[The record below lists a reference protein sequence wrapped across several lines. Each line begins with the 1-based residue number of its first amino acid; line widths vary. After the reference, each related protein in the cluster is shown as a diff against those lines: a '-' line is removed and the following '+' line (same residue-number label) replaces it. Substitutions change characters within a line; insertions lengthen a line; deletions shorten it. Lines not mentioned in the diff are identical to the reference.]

1 MRRTRRWL
9 TYALVLSLPASLGVP
24 ATALAHPQEVAQVAA
39 PQVARAAAGPLA
51 APLPARVKNA
61 STVATV
67 DGTPARVRELE
78 ERRTASSTSYRMS
91 DGTTQVELST
101 EPVHYKDTK
110 GKWQDIDTKVTAG
123 SGEDSFENAKN
134 AFRTRFGK
142 SSDRLLTFEADGESI
157 GLGAAGEKRA
167 LTPVVK
173 DSSVAF
179 PDVFG
184 TADVRYYVSRT
195 GVKETVVLTAD
206 ADVAGEY
213 AFELHTSGLTAKAQ
227 PDGSI
232 GFFKKNGDER
242 PKYVIPAPNMY
253 DSSATNQLGQPGYSD
268 KITQTVTQQGGK
280 TLLTLKPDQAWL
292 AAKERVFPIVI
303 DPTIVVVPDP
313 TAAQD
318 TSISEANA
326 GVNYGTN
333 PTVLVGDDASHNTWR
348 GLLKFDTSMI
358 PTTTTIRSADL
369 NMHYGA
375 GFGADVTLPFAAV
388 KVTSAWSESTA
399 TWTSMNT
406 AFNGTY
412 ASNTVQVDDQ
422 DTLSATYEG
431 PWKYQSNASAVNGSF
446 SYALTG
452 SAPDTFTW
460 SARVPSE
467 GDYQVQGHY
476 YPNSV
481 RGILPTTLVGATSAG
496 VPTTQ
501 TVQWN
506 QTAGTPGPG
515 GDLWYTLGTIHS
527 RPGNTTQVK
536 ATRQQSP
543 VALTIPIADAM
554 KWTKYSTATKQA
566 GDRDGWHSYG
576 LGSYVQSWVS
586 NPAQNFGVM
595 LKAVDEAPA
604 TAPAGGLYYSASEGT
619 YGGETA
625 ARPNLVVTYDEPGVT
640 LNPPSTINASGAEL
654 TWNKYIDPTP
664 ADDDD
669 LVEYQIFR
677 GCRDLPL
684 DGCTTPV
691 GDYFSTTSPSAVELV
706 GTVAPEVTSFTDA
719 TAKPSTAT
727 EAATYSYWVVAR
739 TVGDGTSNG
748 KAASNV
754 QTVTMPREGRVL
766 QSFGGDISDTTLS
779 KTKATENVSRPDG
792 GTGNTRYWV
801 QVGNNH
807 PTYGVERGVFKF
819 DTSAVKQGTKVTDA
833 RVELFSNYGSGAGSA
848 TLDLHGLTRDFVETE
863 ATWNQAASTI
873 NWTGP
878 GGDYDPAVLTSLTSD
893 NNPKRLTFTSTAQGS
908 VLLPKIQS
916 WVDNPGNNHG
926 LLLKTHDETVQQ
938 QLFSITNGESPDSL
952 FRPRLWIEHL
962 AKNEAETY
970 QADQIPERFQPNTTI
985 TTPVTLTNT
994 SKDPW
999 DGDLLVSYRW
1009 TDPGSTVDLT
1019 TEGERLS
1026 VPLGRALAPGESQTV
1041 DLPVRAP
1048 INSDTGTKR
1057 QSYDLHLD
1065 LRKPDKTWY
1074 DGDNATSPPA
1084 RPAQGC
1090 VMETAGL
1097 LCVDRYV
1104 ESATSGGLGLE
1115 KFMSYTGEETGG
1127 GSQLLT
1133 NLYNGNVVWSYDA
1146 LSNPSIGP
1154 SAFVRLAY
1162 NSQDDT
1168 AASAPGYG
1176 FSVQP
1181 ATLTRLG
1188 SGLSVAPN
1196 VVSFV
1201 DGDGTT
1207 QIYKADT
1214 PDPQKPNE
1222 VPYTRPAGVAL
1233 ELKEDL
1239 AADTA
1244 HRWVFTRPDGT
1255 RFYFDSGTKRQTSV
1269 VDRNGNTM
1277 SFSYDTDGR
1286 LSIVTDARNRQVLT
1300 LGYESGGA
1308 GKLVWIRDIS
1318 GRALK
1323 FNYNT
1328 SSQLIKLEDGG
1339 PFNNGA
1345 FDPGAVVKSFQ
1356 FAYTDTSNNS
1366 NTKLISVKDPR
1377 NAETKVQYYTSNED
1391 STYAKWP
1398 KSYTDRRNN
1407 NTTFS
1412 YAQPDPSAL
1421 DRLTTVT
1428 DVNGSTPS
1436 VTTYKMDAFGRTTS
1450 IVDANQNAIGGT
1462 KATSLAWDR
1471 DHNVIRLQ
1479 EPNDAVSTWEY
1490 DPKTGYPLVVK
1501 DAMAVKNGLPGVV
1514 LTYQELT
1521 TGAKPTVLLSKK
1533 SAAGRTNTFTYDA
1546 NGNIKTVKNGLG
1558 FGPTYS
1564 YNSNGTLA
1572 TVTDAR
1578 GNATQYGDDS
1588 KYHASGYPLSITD
1601 PELAK
1606 TEFTYDDRGNVLQVK
1621 DALLRLT
1628 TAEYDA
1634 FGRPTKITKPYD
1646 GAVVR
1651 TTATDYDLND
1661 NVTKETAPNGAQSV
1675 STFDAA
1681 DNLLTKTLPDNNT
1694 TGRQLAYTYDVLGRK
1709 VTETA
1714 PKGVATT
1721 TDPNDFVTK
1730 YSYDRVGQVLKVET
1744 PFVDGGTT
1752 KTPTTTYEYD
1762 LVGNQVTVMDPLRN
1776 ASPATDYTSKTVY
1789 DLNHRPTAVT
1799 DAAGYT
1805 SKTVYDADG
1814 LVTSEINQTGNTKT
1828 TKYDDAGQ
1836 PIEIHVPHTP
1846 IGGHQEDRVTKL
1858 AYDQAGNVTRQTRP
1872 SGRYSET
1879 VYDKNNRPVQNKS
1892 AFDTST
1898 TLYKTPSSTFITY
1911 YPTGEIKAQSDPT
1924 FESSGTQWTNFT
1936 YFGSGDIK
1944 TSTDPWQIT
1953 ATYGYNQLGQQTDRT
1968 LTVPGDDAK
1977 RTQAWGYYPDGALQS
1992 RSDTAAQQ
2000 PVDIVDNADTWQTT
2014 STGTWATVPGGTNT
2028 QGANYRT
2035 HLAAAVGTP
2044 EASDTFNWRVLPDVA
2059 GSFDVY
2065 ASCPVRADG
2074 STAATYTINH
2084 STGAATKTIDQKACT
2099 AATPWVNL
2107 GNYSFPNGVAKTI
2120 TLKPSAT
2127 GVVSADAI
2135 KLVST
2140 SPVESR
2146 SFTHNY
2152 DLNGQQT
2159 EVKDNNPNAASD
2171 TFKITTDG
2179 LGRTTQ
2185 VQELKAGA
2193 TKATTD
2199 YTYDLDS
2206 NVLSTNAQRPA
2217 DSGAGTPKVGR
2228 YTGYTWDVRNLVDT
2242 VKAGDSPTG
2251 TLDTWSYTYDGRG
2264 LRSTITKPN
2273 GNVATFTYHE
2283 DGLPRIQ
2290 TEKHAQQLISSHA
2303 LRYTP
2308 DGDRSQDVEKLLKA
2322 NSSDYL
2328 DQASNYTYTPAR
2340 QLEAVTKTGVEKGD
2354 NESYEYDAAGNTTK
2368 QTIGATTST
2377 MTYDRNRLTKTVTGG
2392 TTLNQR
2398 YDLFGRSTTAD
2409 VGSQVVEQNAYDG
2422 YDRLVR
2428 QQKFDTAGTATF
2440 TRNQT
2445 YDPFDRVV
2453 NQSEKVGAA
2462 ASIST
2467 RYTFVGLADQVAI
2480 EEEKDTA
2487 GTWKTSKS
2495 YAYGANGEN
2504 LSLVDSPVNG
2514 TTSKKSF
2521 YGTNP
2526 HGDVETLTD
2535 ASTGVTTSTYRYTAY
2550 GQPDKVGT
2558 TGDDAIVDGD
2568 PAKNADIV
2576 NPYRFNSKRFNG
2588 ATNTYDMGF
2597 REYNPGL
2604 NRFLS
2609 RDMYNG
2615 ALSDMALGTDPWNA
2629 NRYMFAGGNP
2639 ITGVEGDGHCA
2650 FDPETESACGRPVE
2664 RTLNSGSSPPPE
2676 PEARPHPDR
2685 FFEMAGCNGGPGCV
2699 LPEGFKGK
2707 YGPYKPIPGEEFM
2720 PDIILGVVLL
2730 FVPGGEAAMVGRAG
2744 TVIKIGSRAARTAR
2758 AEAGAAGA
2766 GSEAG
2771 AATRGALEGVRD
2783 YQVMDP
2789 LNAGRTI
2796 TDIDRIQDGVLWEMK
2811 SASAAKDP
2819 SGWIAKHIDGKFS
2832 RYLEARQHMPGYEN
2846 APIGFDFSS
2855 PMDAGFRS
2863 QVEAA
2868 IDGLRSAH
2876 PGVTIVTRFAQ

>member
-1 MRRTRRWL
+1 
-9 TYALVLSLPASLGVP
+9 
-24 ATALAHPQEVAQVAA
+24 
-39 PQVARAAAGPLA
+39 
-51 APLPARVKNA
+51 
-61 STVATV
+61 
-67 DGTPARVRELE
+67 
-78 ERRTASSTSYRMS
+78 
-91 DGTTQVELST
+91 
-101 EPVHYKDTK
+101 
-110 GKWQDIDTKVTAG
+110 
-123 SGEDSFENAKN
+123 
-134 AFRTRFGK
+134 
-142 SSDRLLTFEADGESI
+142 
-157 GLGAAGEKRA
+157 
-167 LTPVVK
+167 
-173 DSSVAF
+173 
-179 PDVFG
+179 
-184 TADVRYYVSRT
+184 
-195 GVKETVVLTAD
+195 
-206 ADVAGEY
+206 
-213 AFELHTSGLTAKAQ
+213 
-227 PDGSI
+227 
-232 GFFKKNGDER
+232 
-242 PKYVIPAPNMY
+242 
-253 DSSATNQLGQPGYSD
+253 
-268 KITQTVTQQGGK
+268 
-280 TLLTLKPDQAWL
+280 
-292 AAKERVFPIVI
+292 
-303 DPTIVVVPDP
+303 
-313 TAAQD
+313 
-318 TSISEANA
+318 
-326 GVNYGTN
+326 
-333 PTVLVGDDASHNTWR
+333 ASHNTWR

-388 KVTSAWSESTA
+388 KVTSAWTESTA

-446 SYALTG
+446 TYALTG
-452 SAPDTFTW
+452 TAPDSFTW
-460 SARVPSE
+460 NVRVPSE

-506 QTAGTPGPG
+506 QTAGTPGAG
-515 GDLWYTLGTIHS
+515 GDLWYTLGTVHA

-536 ATRQQSP
+536 AVRQSGTGAP
-543 VALTIPIADAM
+543 ATIPIADAM

-576 LGSYVQSWVS
+576 LGSYAQSWVS
-586 NPAQNFGVM
+586 NPTSNFGVM
-595 LKAVDEAPA
+595 LKAVDENPA
-604 TAPAGGLYYSASEGT
+604 TAPAGGLYYSASEEA

-625 ARPNLVVTYDEPGVT
+625 ARPNLVITYDEPGVT

-654 TWNKYIDPTP
+654 SWNKYIDPTP

-677 GCRDLPL
+677 GCRALPS

-691 GDYFSTTSPSAVELV
+691 GDYFSTTSPGALELV
-706 GTVAPEVTSFTDA
+706 GTVPPDVTSFTDA
-719 TAKPSTAT
+719 TAKPSTLDGALPDP
-727 EAATYSYWVVAR
+727 ATYSYWVVAR

-754 QTVTMPREGRVL
+754 QTVTMPREGRIL

-779 KTKATENVSRPDG
+779 KTKPTENVSRPDG
-792 GTGNTRYWV
+792 GSGNTRYWV

-807 PTYGVERGVFKF
+807 PTYGIERGVFKF
-819 DTSAVKQGTKVTDA
+819 DTSAIKQGTKVTDA
-833 RVELFSNYGSGAGSA
+833 RVELFANYGSGTGTA

-873 NWTGP
+873 NWTGA
-878 GGDYDPAVLTSLTSD
+878 GGDYDSTVLASLTSD
-893 NNPKRLTFTSTAQGS
+893 NNPKQLTFKSPAQGGA
-908 VLLPKIQS
+908 LLPKIQS

-938 QLFSITNGESPDSL
+938 QLFSITNGESPDTL

-970 QADQIPERFQPNTTI
+970 QADQIPERFHPNTTV
-985 TTPVTLTNT
+985 TTPVTVTNT
-994 SKDPW
+994 TNVSW
-999 DGDLLVSYRW
+999 LGDLLVSYRW
-1009 TDPGSTVDLT
+1009 TDPGSLVDLT

-1026 VPLGRALAPGESQTV
+1026 VPLGRALAPGESKTV
-1041 DLPVRAP
+1041 DLPMKAP
-1048 INSDTGTKR
+1048 INSDSGSKR

-1065 LRKPDKTWY
+1065 LRKPDKTWF
-1074 DGDNATSPPA
+1074 DGDNASSPPA

-1090 VMETAGL
+1090 VMETSGL

-1104 ESATSGGLGLE
+1104 EDPTSNQLGLE
-1115 KFMSYTGEETGG
+1115 RFLSYAGEETGG

-1162 NSQDDT
+1162 NSQDGT
-1168 AASAPGYG
+1168 STTSSATGYG

-1181 ATLTRLG
+1181 ATLARLG
-1188 SGLSVAPN
+1188 EGLSIVNDN
-1196 VVSFV
+1196 VMSFV

-1207 QIYKADT
+1207 HYYREATRT
-1214 PDPQKPNE
+1214 PQE
-1222 VPYTRPAGVAL
+1222 VTYTRPAGVAL
-1233 ELKEDL
+1233 DL
-1239 AADTA
+1239 TQDLTPGAANK
-1244 HRWVFTRPDGT
+1244 WLLSRPDGT
-1255 RFYFDSGTKRQTSV
+1255 RFFFDSTTRRQTSV

-1277 SFSYDTDGR
+1277 SFSYDTFGR
-1286 LSIVTDARNRQVLT
+1286 LTTVMDASGRQVLT
-1300 LGYESGGA
+1300 LGYLTGTDKHVA
-1308 GKLVWIRDIS
+1308 WIRDVS
-1318 GRALK
+1318 GRGLK
-1323 FNYNT
+1323 FNYNG
-1328 SSQLIKLEDGG
+1328 SLQLIKLEDGG
-1339 PFNNGA
+1339 PFNAGA

-1366 NTKLISVKDPR
+1366 NTRLISVKDPR
-1377 NAETKVQYYTSNED
+1377 SPQTGAETKVQYYAPNETSA
-1391 STYAKWP
+1391 YAGRP
-1398 KSYTDRRNN
+1398 KSYTDRRGND
-1407 NTTFS
+1407 TTFT
-1412 YAQPDPSAL
+1412 YADPDPVAKV
-1421 DRLTTVT
+1421 REAMVT

-1436 VTTYKMDAFGRTTS
+1436 VTTYRMDAFGRTTG
-1450 IVDANQNAIGGT
+1450 IVDANQNAIGGD
-1462 KATSLAWDR
+1462 KATLLAWDR

-1501 DAMAVKNGLPGVV
+1501 DAMAVENGLPGVV
-1514 LTYQELT
+1514 LSYQTLT

-1533 SAAGRTNTFTYDA
+1533 TAAGRTDTFTYDA
-1546 NGNIKTVKNGLG
+1546 NGNVKTVKNGLG
-1558 FGPTYS
+1558 FGPTYT

-1572 TVTDAR
+1572 TVLDAR

-1588 KYHASGYPLSITD
+1588 DYHDSGYPLSITD

-1606 TEFTYDDRGNVLQVK
+1606 TDFVYDDRGNVLKVT
-1621 DALLRLT
+1621 DAQGRET
-1628 TAEYDA
+1628 VAEYDA

-1646 GAVVR
+1646 GAVTR
-1651 TTATDYDLND
+1651 TTATEYDLND

-1709 VTETA
+1709 ITETA

-1730 YSYDRVGQVLKVET
+1730 YSYDRIGQVLKVET

-1805 SKTVYDADG
+1805 SKTIYDADG

-1828 TKYDDAGQ
+1828 TEYDDAGQ
-1836 PIEIHVPHTP
+1836 PIAIHVPHTP
-1846 IGGHQEDRVTKL
+1846 IGGHQEDRVTQL

-1879 VYDKNNRPVQNKS
+1879 VYDKNNRPVQKKS
-1892 AFDTST
+1892 AFDTAT
-1898 TLYKTPSSTFITY
+1898 ALYKTPSSTFIQY
-1911 YPTGEIKAQSDPT
+1911 YPTGEIKAQSEPT
-1924 FESSGTQWTNFT
+1924 FAATAPPAAQWTNFT

-2000 PVDIVDNADTWQTT
+2000 PVDIVDNADTWQSS
-2014 STGTWATVPGGTNT
+2014 STGTWSTVTGGTNT
-2028 QGANYRT
+2028 QGADYRY
-2035 HLAAAVGTP
+2035 HAAVTGSTDIF
-2044 EASDTFNWRVLPDVA
+2044 SWRVLPDVA
-2059 GSFDVY
+2059 GAFDVY
-2065 ASCPVRADG
+2065 ASCPVRTDAT
-2074 STAATYTINH
+2074 TAATYTINH
-2084 STGAATKTIDQKACT
+2084 STGAATKTVDQKACT
-2099 AATPWVNL
+2099 AANPWINL

-2120 TLKPSAT
+2120 TLAPSAT

-2140 SPVESR
+2140 SPVDNR
-2146 SFTHNY
+2146 SFTYNY

-2159 EVKDNNPNAASD
+2159 EVKDNNPNALTD
-2171 TFKITTDG
+2171 TFKVTSDG
-2179 LGRTTQ
+2179 LARTTQ
-2185 VQELKAGA
+2185 VQELKAGNP
-2193 TKATTD
+2193 KAQTD

-2206 NVLSTNAQRPA
+2206 NVLSTNAQRLA
-2217 DSGAGTPKVGR
+2217 DAGTGSPLVTR

-2242 VKAGDSPTG
+2242 VKAGSTS
-2251 TLDTWSYTYDGRG
+2251 TSTDTWSYTYDGRG

-2273 GNVATFTYHE
+2273 GNLATFTYHE

-2290 TEKHAQQLISSHA
+2290 TEKHNQQLISSHA
-2303 LRYTP
+2303 LRFTS
-2308 DGDRSQDVEKLLKA
+2308 DGDRSQDVEKVLKA
-2322 NSSDYL
+2322 NSTDYL
-2328 DQASNYTYTPAR
+2328 DQASTYSYTPAR
-2340 QLEAVTKTGVEKGD
+2340 QLETVVKTGVEKGD
-2354 NESYEYDAAGNTTK
+2354 NESYEYDAAGNTKK

-2377 MTYDRNRLTKTVTGG
+2377 MTYDRNRLIKTVTG
-2392 TTLNQR
+2392 TTTVNQR
-2398 YDLFGRSTTAD
+2398 YDPFGRATSSDAGT
-2409 VGSQVVEQNAYDG
+2409 QVVEQNAYDG

-2428 QQKFDTAGTATF
+2428 QQKFDTAGAPTF

-2445 YDPFDRVV
+2445 YDAFDRVT

-2467 RYTFVGLADQVAI
+2467 RYTFVGLADQVAA
-2480 EEEKDTA
+2480 EEEKDTG
-2487 GTWKTSKS
+2487 GTWKVSKS

-2526 HGDVETLTD
+2526 HGDTETLTD
-2535 ASTGVTTSTYRYTAY
+2535 ATTGTTTSTYRYTAY
-2550 GQPDKVGT
+2550 GQADKVGT
-2558 TGDDAIVDGD
+2558 TGDDAIQDD
-2568 PAKNADIV
+2568 PAKDADIV
-2576 NPYRFNSKRFNG
+2576 NPYRFNSSRFNG
-2588 ATNTYDMGF
+2588 ATGTYDMGF

-2609 RDMYNG
+2609 RDMFDG
-2615 ALSDMALGTDPWNA
+2615 AVQDLGLGTDPWNA
-2629 NRYMFAGGNP
+2629 NRYMFGGGNP
-2639 ITGVEGDGHCA
+2639 ITRIELNGHYNI
-2650 FDPETESACGRPVE
+2650 DDNGERVPETPRPPVTVATPPRTVDPGLQALVDGEYARPGAKKVFDDGRTTTALRNELLTGAKTGSGKNATYHLQKVLELANGYAKALSKSDADRFHGGRGMAEADEILLRRLFKDSWDVLTMKDQANAVTAELDSRGVRGDVDAAMERLVRNQAVSGETGAQFTEQHPKAYSQTFRGSGGAVFLG
-2664 RTLNSGSSPPPE
+2664 RTLTVLSLVGDAQYAWEAGRIMAGKPSCGFLPPPF
-2676 PEARPHPDR
+2676 PQY
-2685 FFEMAGCNGGPGCV
+2685 GCP
-2699 LPEGFKGK
+2699 
-2707 YGPYKPIPGEEFM
+2707 
-2720 PDIILGVVLL
+2720 
-2730 FVPGGEAAMVGRAG
+2730 
-2744 TVIKIGSRAARTAR
+2744 
-2758 AEAGAAGA
+2758 
-2766 GSEAG
+2766 
-2771 AATRGALEGVRD
+2771 
-2783 YQVMDP
+2783 
-2789 LNAGRTI
+2789 
-2796 TDIDRIQDGVLWEMK
+2796 
-2811 SASAAKDP
+2811 
-2819 SGWIAKHIDGKFS
+2819 
-2832 RYLEARQHMPGYEN
+2832 
-2846 APIGFDFSS
+2846 APVS
-2855 PMDAGFRS
+2855 
-2863 QVEAA
+2863 
-2868 IDGLRSAH
+2868 
-2876 PGVTIVTRFAQ
+2876 